1 MLKIYPTREAWL
13 LAAVEE
19 LRPFFVAIDR
29 ELPERIRVSTGW
41 SKGAR
46 KAAVGWCWKSTVAED
61 ESSSIF
67 ISPELVEPIVILAVL
82 LHEMS
87 HAANDCRDAHGGDFR
102 RMWAL
107 HGFIGKPTASVPS
120 EALTA
125 KLILVEQYLGAYP
138 HAKLSPEMSIKPQ
151 TTRMIKCE
159 APCCGYIVRTT
170 KRWLDR
176 GLPSCPCGTQ
186 MDVVA

>member
-19 LRPFFVAIDR
+19 LRPFFAAIDR
-29 ELPERIRVSTGW
+29 DLPERIRVSTGW

-46 KAAVGWCWKSTVAED
+46 KAGVGWCWKSSAAED
-61 ESSSIF
+61 DSSSIF
-67 ISPELVEPIVILAVL
+67 ISPELAEPLVILAVL

-102 RMWAL
+102 RMWAA
-107 HGFIGKPTASVPS
+107 HGFIGKPTMSVPS

-125 KLILVEQYLGAYP
+125 KLVLVEQYLGAYP
-138 HAKLSPEMSIKPQ
+138 HAKLSPQASIKPQ
-151 TTRMIKCE
+151 TTRMIKVE

-170 KRWLDR
+170 QRWLDR

-186 MDVVA
+186 MEVVA